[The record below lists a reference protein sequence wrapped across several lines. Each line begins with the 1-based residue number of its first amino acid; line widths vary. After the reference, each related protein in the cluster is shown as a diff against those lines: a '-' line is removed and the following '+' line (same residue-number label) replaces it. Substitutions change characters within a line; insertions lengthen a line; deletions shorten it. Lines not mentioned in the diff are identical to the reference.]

1 MSRNGQ
7 AKPKSRGSQPTI
19 SNSGAEVLLT
29 RHRTASI
36 FQRGVRLDV
45 KKGNATQDNAG
56 ESAVIEQFG
65 LFGDV
70 LRSEVYL
77 PLNSDIWRKL
87 PVKRETGE
95 GGFE

>member
-1 MSRNGQ
+1 MSRNDQ

-19 SNSGAEVLLT
+19 SNSGDEVLFT
-29 RHRTASI
+29 RYRTASV

-45 KKGNATQDNAG
+45 KKGNAKEDNAG
-56 ESAVIEQFG
+56 KSTVFEQFG

-77 PLNSDIWRKL
+77 PPNSDIRRKL